1 MTIEKLVDIST
12 AAGAMATYIY
22 EPTTDPE
29 GVIILYMDAAGIR
42 PALRAMA
49 DRMSDD
55 RFIVLMPDLYHR
67 LGRLV
72 SFDTATARRDEAYLA
87 EVIRHIRSVR
97 IEDALS
103 DAKDALAWLDMDR
116 GDRLPAA
123 TIGYCMGGPFAFSAA
138 SRFPD
143 RVKAAAS
150 IYGVGCMTDQPDSPH
165 LGLPKIK
172 AELYFAYAEKD
183 EHAPISEVPVLE
195 DALAEGDFCY
205 EVEIYQG
212 ASHGFAFTDR
222 ATFDEAASEH
232 HWKKILE
239 LFRRNLP

>member
-1 MTIEKLVDIST
+1 MATEKLVDVST

-22 EPTTDPE
+22 EPAANPE
-29 GVIILYMDAAGIR
+29 GVIVFYMDAAGIR

-72 SFDTATARRDEAYLA
+72 SFDTAAAGRDEAYLA
-87 EVIRHIRSVR
+87 NVIHHIRSVSN
-97 IEDALS
+97 EDSLS

-116 GDRLPAA
+116 GDRLPVG

-165 LGLPKIK
+165 LGLSKIE

-183 EHAPISEVPVLE
+183 DHAPISEVPVLE
-195 DALAEGDFCY
+195 GALDKGDFRY
-205 EVEIYQG
+205 EVEIYRG

-232 HWKKILE
+232 HWKKISE